1 MVQQAGLAPMRI
13 CIFSPEE
20 ELCESLALGSQGAG
34 YQIEQK
40 FSEPRKLEE
49 FISCSNFDFIVF
61 IDVRRQREQC
71 LQLIKD
77 LCASGPRAMV
87 GVVNEADSRLG
98 AQAIDAG
105 AQALLVNPVDAK
117 DIRAAFTV
125 AAHQQAKQSRL
136 ESEILSL
143 REKLAERKLIEKAKG
158 ILMDSAR
165 LSEAEAFRL
174 IQKES
179 QDKRK
184 RMSEIATSIISA
196 TELVTA
202 AKRASAE

>member
-1 MVQQAGLAPMRI
+1 MIMVQQAGLAPMRI

-77 LCASGPRAMV
+77 LCASRPRGMV
-87 GVVNEADSRLG
+87 AVVNEPDS
-98 AQAIDAG
+98 
-105 AQALLVNPVDAK
+105 
-117 DIRAAFTV
+117 
-125 AAHQQAKQSRL
+125 
-136 ESEILSL
+136 
-143 REKLAERKLIEKAKG
+143 KL
-158 ILMDSAR
+158 D
-165 LSEAEAFRL
+165 AEA
-174 IQKES
+174 
-179 QDKRK
+179 
-184 RMSEIATSIISA
+184 
-196 TELVTA
+196 
-202 AKRASAE
+202 